1 MDVYL
6 VDNVNNVAKQVDNV
20 NQSAMTK
27 PSPTNQR
34 VALQA
39 LMALFGGVKQAMRQQ
54 LLSDGDVASGPVTLS
69 VLRHCQRQPGITQ
82 QGLAQLTGRD
92 KGQVARLVKELLDQ
106 GLLTREA
113 HPDDKRSHRLQPSAA
128 GLAACKRFE
137 QAEAEVA
144 ARLFGDLSAATL
156 LAMHAELARLKAR
169 LD

>member
-1 MDVYL
+1 L
-6 VDNVNNVAKQVDNV
+6 VDNVNNIIKHVDYV
-20 NQSAMTK
+20 NQLDMTQAF
-27 PSPTNQR
+27 TLNQLA
-34 VALQA
+34 ALQA
-39 LMALFGGVKQAMRQQ
+39 LMQLFGGVKQAMRQQ

-82 QGLAQLTGRD
+82 QALAQLTGRD

-128 GLAACKRFE
+128 GLAACARFE
-137 QAEAEVA
+137 QAEAAVA
-144 ARLFGDLSAATL
+144 VRLFGDLSTETL
-156 LAMHAELARLKAR
+156 QAMRAELARLKTR